1 VITRLL
7 AVFAVLVAATAS
19 AQVPAVRLQENPLL
33 TLKSSPTIGDNIN
46 GPSVIKVPDW
56 IPNKLG
62 KYYMYFAHHRGMYI
76 RLAYADSLHGPWKV
90 YEPGVL
96 NVSETAFYRPQ
107 PDPEAEIYGVYT
119 HVASPEIYVDEANKR
134 LIMWVHGQFSDGKKW
149 PDDPLEAHAW
159 LQKNGYSQNTQ
170 VTVSTDGLRFKSQP
184 AITADPYLRVFEYKG
199 EFYGIVRL
207 GRLVHSSDPLKKFE
221 AGPSPFRDT
230 PYNNQVR
237 HVALFRDGDTLHVF
251 LSVIGAAPEKIVHTT
266 IALKGDWKEW
276 KVGPFDNVLTPEA
289 RYECPDWPVRPSEV
303 GEIYGAAR
311 QLRDPAL
318 YVENGK
324 ITLFYTVCGEQGIAG
339 ADIELTR

>member
-1 VITRLL
+1 MRLTLAFAFFAAIT
-7 AVFAVLVAATAS
+7 TAGDVS
-19 AQVPAVRLQENPLL
+19 AVRFAENPLL

-56 IPNKLG
+56 VPNKLG
-62 KYYMYFAHHRGMYI
+62 TYYMYFAHHRGMYI
-76 RLAYADSLHGPWKV
+76 RLAYANSLHGPWKV

-107 PDPEAEIYGVYT
+107 PDPDAEIYGVYT
-119 HVASPEIYVDEANKR
+119 HVASPEVYVDDANKR
-134 LIMWVHGQFSDGKKW
+134 LLMWVHGQFSDGKKW
-149 PDDPLEAHAW
+149 PEDPQEAHVW
-159 LQKNGYSQNTQ
+159 LRQNGYTQNTQ
-170 VTVSTDGLRFKSQP
+170 VTVSTDGLHFKAQP
-184 AITADPYLRVFEYKG
+184 AITDDPYLRVFEHNG

-237 HVALFRDGDTLHVF
+237 HVALFKDGATLHVF

-276 KVGPFDNVLTPEA
+276 KVGAFDDVLNPDA

-311 QLRDPAL
+311 QLRDPAI
-318 YVENGK
+318 YAENGR
-324 ITLFYTVCGEQGIAG
+324 ITLFYTVCGEQGIAA
-339 ADIELTR
+339 ADIKLAK